1 MKTVMLIFVAVWVV
15 SWLFLAYEMWTA
27 KMTPEEE

>member
-1 MKTVMLIFVAVWVV
+1 MKIMMLILVAVWVV

-27 KMTPEEE
+27 KVTLDDE